1 MSVGLKANQSKHG
14 LSHFQLSCI
23 DTKMG
28 VADRL
33 CGTNR
38 KNTMRKKQI
47 FRSRLLEIKMW
58 DQNKN
63 AEKYKMVL
71 IFPRSGPRRCR
82 NALSI
87 IPNCGCL
94 VTVELPRSD
103 GEFLCF
109 AARTPFKSQ
118 FSFLHVMTLIMSAAS
133 LLGGEM
139 KHTDFVFVSF
149 RVGTPERL
157 PVSPQSK
164 QICCT
169 SSLSESSY
177 LNGQIIQL

>member
-1 MSVGLKANQSKHG
+1 MSGGLKGNQSKHG
-14 LSHFQLSCI
+14 LSHFQLSYI

-28 VADRL
+28 VVDRL

-63 AEKYKMVL
+63 AEKYKMVV
-71 IFPRSGPRRCR
+71 IFLRSGPRQCR

-87 IPNCGCL
+87 IPNCDCL
-94 VTVELPRSD
+94 VTVELPPSD

-109 AARTPFKSQ
+109 ASRTPLKSQ
-118 FSFLHVMTLIMSAAS
+118 FSFFHVMTLIMSAAS
-133 LLGGEM
+133 SLSGREN
-139 KHTDFVFVSF
+139 T
-149 RVGTPERL
+149 
-157 PVSPQSK
+157 
-164 QICCT
+164 QILFLC
-169 SSLSESSY
+169 LSES
-177 LNGQIIQL
+177 GR